1 MTQKT
6 KTTSLIDYMKAGAE
20 IKLIEALLW
29 ELEGK
34 AYKILDGRE
43 VNGAGKTIY
52 RVLTHIKSDAEDN
65 MFEAYPDLGQDYIHV
80 FYSSLYCRLSNDS
93 YDDVEKEIRSIALD
107 LIADI
112 VTNMYGDQV
121 FDMMKQRWERN
132 HSFEFM
138 ELELKNED

>member
-20 IKLIEALLW
+20 IKLIEALLFK
-29 ELEGK
+29 LEEK

-43 VNGAGKTIY
+43 VNGAGNTIY

-65 MFEAYPDLGQDYIHV
+65 MFEAHPDLGRDYIHV
-80 FYSSLYCRLSNDS
+80 FYSSLYGPWPNDS
-93 YDDVEKEIRSIALD
+93 YDDVEEEIRSIALD
-107 LIADI
+107 LIAYI
-112 VTNMYGDQV
+112 ATNMYGDQV

-132 HSFEFM
+132 H
-138 ELELKNED
+138 KKEDKQ